1 MEAVMAR
8 VKTLAKGQI
17 VIPADLRKKYH
28 IEPGKELHL
37 MEYGDV
43 MYLIPPADDPIEA
56 TTGILPERP
65 SLSRELLKERK
76 KDAR

>member
-1 MEAVMAR
+1 MAI

-17 VIPADLRKKYH
+17 VIPADLRKKYR

-37 MEYGDV
+37 MEYNGII
-43 MYLIPPADDPIEA
+43 YLIPQSDDPVSA
-56 TTGILPERP
+56 AAGILPRKP
-65 SLSRELLKERK
+65 SLTKELLKERK